1 MSDVEVITVVISD
14 PPAEDPVNVI
24 VGDADIPAA
33 VALIENHRLAS
44 APHLVYDDMVS
55 LTLLFEN
62 GLL

>member
-14 PPAEDPVNVI
+14 PPAEDPVNVVI
-24 VGDADIPAA
+24 GDADIPAA

-44 APHLVYDDMVS
+44 APHPAYDNMAS

-62 GLL
+62 GLF

>member
-24 VGDADIPAA
+24 VGDADLSAS
-33 VALIENHRLAS
+33 VALITEHRNSS
-44 APHLVYDDMVS
+44 APHPVYDDMVS

-62 GLL
+62 GLF